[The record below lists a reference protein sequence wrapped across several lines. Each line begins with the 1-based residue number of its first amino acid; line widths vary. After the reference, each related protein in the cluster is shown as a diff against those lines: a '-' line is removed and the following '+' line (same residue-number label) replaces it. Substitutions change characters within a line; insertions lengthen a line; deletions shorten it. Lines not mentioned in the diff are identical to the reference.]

1 MKKIV
6 LASAVWMALM
16 ACNNG
21 GKKEFTI
28 KAELKDAPSTLAY
41 LELVN
46 YDNTPPRII
55 DSATVTKG
63 TFTLKGETT
72 EESLLQ
78 IRFPNEQTAPLLF
91 VVSDAGSINF
101 KGSWTDSRSLRI
113 TGSAASER
121 LRVFVDSLTVTQQKI
136 FGIQTQ
142 LQQNAALPD
151 SLKQVMQREAEQIVN
166 GFTGYV
172 IKTASEDKSPV
183 VSMFAV
189 SLNTGKTLPENEA
202 AYNDLLKRFPKHNG
216 VQAVVKQFRESVA
229 NANNQQKAQESKPGV
244 GSIAPDF
251 SLPDENG
258 KNISLSSFRGKYVL
272 VDFWASWC
280 GPCRA
285 ENPNVVAAF
294 NKFKNKNF
302 TILGVSL
309 DKTKEP
315 WLQAIKEDGLTWTH
329 ISDLKFWES
338 SVVPL
343 YGINGIPYNVLID
356 PDGKII
362 ATELRGSNLENV
374 LMQVLK

>member
-1 MKKIV
+1 M
-6 LASAVWMALM
+6 
-16 ACNNG
+16 
-21 GKKEFTI
+21 
-28 KAELKDAPSTLAY
+28 
-41 LELVN
+41 
-46 YDNTPPRII
+46 
-55 DSATVTKG
+55 
-63 TFTLKGETT
+63 
-72 EESLLQ
+72 
-78 IRFPNEQTAPLLF
+78 
-91 VVSDAGSINF
+91 
-101 KGSWTDSRSLRI
+101 
-113 TGSAASER
+113 
-121 LRVFVDSLTVTQQKI
+121 
-136 FGIQTQ
+136 
-142 LQQNAALPD
+142 
-151 SLKQVMQREAEQIVN
+151 KQVMQREAENIVN

-172 IKTASEDKSPV
+172 TKTASEDKSPV

-202 AYNDLLKRFPKHNG
+202 AYNDLSKRFPKHNG

-244 GSIAPDF
+244 GSMAPDF
-251 SLPDENG
+251 SLPDQNG

-285 ENPNVVAAF
+285 ENPNVVAAY
-294 NKFKNKNF
+294 NKFKTKNF

-309 DKTKEP
+309 DKTREP

-338 SVVPL
+338 AVVPL

-356 PDGKII
+356 PQGKII

-374 LMQVLK
+374 LAQVLQ